1 MHTMQ
6 LPLTDP
12 DTLFE
17 ELLQDLPPET
27 AHMAREF
34 KAFVRAKKVKT
45 PVQLLRVVFLYCGL
59 DKSLREVAGTFTA
72 LYEAITDQAVAE
84 RLRACG
90 PWVQALL
97 RRMLPLAQG
106 DTLPAGHRFVVIDA
120 SSIQA
125 PGATGTDHRLHI
137 ALDLL
142 SLQFL
147 EVLVSDVH
155 TGETLKHFTLGP
167 GDVAVADRGYAQCQG
182 MSVAVAQGADLIVR
196 LNPFSV
202 VLSDAAGAPVEL
214 CVTLKRQK
222 TETLRTLA
230 VTLRSAG
237 GQHEVRGWVHAYR
250 LNAEQ
255 ANRARQKCRQGHKK
269 GTPSAASLLLAGWV
283 LVFTTLAPAVLTA
296 QTIMALY
303 RCRWQVEIAIKRW
316 KSVLDV
322 DALRAKATS
331 PLAEVWLHGKLLY
344 ALMLER
350 RMRRQLGDSWGR
362 LDHERV
368 GTWWRVWGML
378 KDELAPM
385 ITGALFWKE
394 GAWAACLKVLA
405 ERPRRRKLQQLPPAA
420 IDVLYHCDT
429 SKQEGVPMAA

>member
-1 MHTMQ
+1 
-6 LPLTDP
+6 
-12 DTLFE
+12 
-17 ELLQDLPPET
+17 
-27 AHMAREF
+27 MARTF

-45 PVQLLRVVFLYCGL
+45 PAQLLRVVFLYCGL

-72 LYEAITDQAVAE
+72 LYASITDQAVAE

-97 RRMLPLAQG
+97 RQMFPMA
-106 DTLPAGHRFVVIDA
+106 TVESLPAGRRFVVLDA

-137 ALDLL
+137 AMDLV

-155 TGETLKHFTLGP
+155 TGETLKHFTFAP
-167 GDVAVADRGYAQCQG
+167 GDIAVADRGYAQCQG
-182 MSVAVAQGADLIVR
+182 MSAALQQGANLIVR
-196 LNPFSV
+196 LHPFSV
-202 VLSDAAGAPVEL
+202 VLGDATGAPLEL
-214 CVTLKRQK
+214 CAALKRQRM
-222 TETLRTLA
+222 ETRRTLV
-230 VTLRSAG
+230 VTLRATG

-250 LNAEQ
+250 LNVEQ
-255 ANRARQKCRQGHKK
+255 ANRARHKCRQGHKK
-269 GTPSAASLLLAGWV
+269 GTPSAESLFLAGWV
-283 LVFTTLAPAVLTA
+283 LVFTTLAPAVLSA

-322 DALRAKATS
+322 DALRAKAHS
-331 PLAEVWLHGKLLY
+331 PLGEVWLHGKLLY

-362 LDHERV
+362 LDRERV

-378 KDELAPM
+378 KDEIAPL

-394 GAWAACLKVLA
+394 DAWAACLKVLV
-405 ERPRRRKLQQLPPAA
+405 ERPRRRTLQRLPPEAL
-420 IDVLYHCDT
+420 DVLYRCEA
-429 SKQEGVPMAA
+429 SKQEGMPIAA

>member
-1 MHTMQ
+1 MQ

-17 ELLQDLPPET
+17 ELLQDLPAESVQ
-27 AHMAREF
+27 MARAF

-45 PVQLLRVVFLYCGL
+45 PAQLLRMVFLYCGL
-59 DKSLREVAGTFTA
+59 DKPLREVAGTFTA
-72 LYEAITDQAVAE
+72 LYESITDQSVAE

-90 PWVQALL
+90 PWVQAML
-97 RRMLPLAQG
+97 RQMVPMAAVEPLPSG
-106 DTLPAGHRFVVIDA
+106 RRFVVIDA
-120 SSIQA
+120 SSMQA
-125 PGATGTDHRLHI
+125 PGATGTDHRLHL
-137 ALDLL
+137 AMDLV

-155 TGETLKHFTLGP
+155 TGETLKHFTFAP

-182 MSVAVAQGADLIVR
+182 MHAAVAQGADLIVR

-202 VLSDAAGAPVEL
+202 VLSDTAGAPVEL
-214 CVTLKRQK
+214 GVTLKRQRM
-222 TETLRTLA
+222 ETLRTLA
-230 VTLRSAG
+230 VTLCAAG

-255 ANRARQKCRQGHKK
+255 ANRARHKCRQGHKK

-362 LDHERV
+362 LDRQRV

-378 KDELAPM
+378 KDEIGPM

-394 GAWAACLKVLA
+394 DAWAACLKVLV
-405 ERPRRRKLQQLPPAA
+405 ERPRRRTLQRLPPEAL
-420 IDVLYHCDT
+420 DVFYRCEA
-429 SKQEGVPMAA
+429 SKQEGMPIAA

>member
-1 MHTMQ
+1 MQ

-17 ELLQDLPPET
+17 ELLQDLPAESVQ
-27 AHMAREF
+27 MARAF

-45 PVQLLRVVFLYCGL
+45 PAQLLRMVFLYCGL
-59 DKSLREVAGTFTA
+59 DKPLREVAGTFTV
-72 LYEAITDQAVAE
+72 LYESITDQSVAE

-90 PWVQALL
+90 PWVQAML
-97 RRMLPLAQG
+97 RQMVPMAAVAP
-106 DTLPAGHRFVVIDA
+106 LPAGRRFVVLDA

-125 PGATGTDHRLHI
+125 PGAAGTDHRLHL
-137 ALDLL
+137 AMDLV

-147 EVLVSDVH
+147 EVLGSDVH
-155 TGETLKHFTLGP
+155 TGETLKHFTFAP

-182 MSVAVAQGADLIVR
+182 MPAAVAQGADLIVR

-202 VLSDAAGAPVEL
+202 VLSDTAGAPVEL
-214 CVTLKRQK
+214 GGTLQRQRMA
-222 TETLRTLA
+222 TLRTLA
-230 VTLRSAG
+230 MTLCAAG
-237 GQHEVRGWVHAYR
+237 GQHAVRGWVHAYR

-255 ANRARQKCRQGHKK
+255 ANRARHKCRQGHKK

-322 DALRAKATS
+322 DALRAKAAS

-350 RMRRQLGDSWGR
+350 RMRRLLGDRWGWLDQDR
-362 LDHERV
+362 L
-368 GTWWRVWGML
+368 GTWWRIWGML
-378 KDELAPM
+378 REEMAPR

-394 GAWAACLKVLA
+394 DAWAACLKVLV
-405 ERPRRRKLQQLPPAA
+405 ERPRRRLLQRLPPEALA
-420 IDVLYHCDT
+420 VLYRCEA
-429 SKQEGVPMAA
+429 SKQEGMPSAA

>member
-1 MHTMQ
+1 
-6 LPLTDP
+6 
-12 DTLFE
+12 
-17 ELLQDLPPET
+17 
-27 AHMAREF
+27 MAREF

-45 PVQLLRVVFLYCGL
+45 PEQLLRVVFLYCGL

-72 LYEAITDQAVAE
+72 LYESVTDQAVAE

-90 PWVQALL
+90 PWVQAML
-97 RRMLPLAQG
+97 RRMLPLSAVE
-106 DTLPAGHRFVVIDA
+106 TLPQRWRFVVIDA

-125 PGATGTDHRLHI
+125 PGATGIDYRLHI
-137 ALDLL
+137 AMDLV

-147 EVLVSDVH
+147 EVFVSDVH
-155 TGETLKHFTLGP
+155 TGETLKHFTLAP
-167 GDVAVADRGYAQCQG
+167 GDVAVADRGYAHCQG
-182 MSVAVAQGADLIVR
+182 MRAAIQQGADRIVR

-202 VLSDAAGAPVEL
+202 VLGDAAGAPLEL
-214 CVTLKRQK
+214 CTTLKRQRL
-222 TETLRTLA
+222 ETLRTLA
-230 VTLRSAG
+230 VELCATGRQYA
-237 GQHEVRGWVHAYR
+237 VRGWVHAYR

-269 GTPSAASLLLAGWV
+269 GTPTAESLWLAGWV
-283 LVFTTLAPAVLTA
+283 LVFTTLAPAVLSA

-322 DALRAKATS
+322 DALRAKAHS

-350 RMRRQLGDSWGR
+350 RMRRRLGDSWSR
-362 LDHERV
+362 LDQERV

-394 GAWAACLKVLA
+394 DTWAACLKVLI

-420 IDVLYHCDT
+420 LDVLYRCHA
-429 SKQEGVPMAA
+429 SPQEGEPMAA

>member
-1 MHTMQ
+1 MQ

-17 ELLQDLPPET
+17 ELLQDLPPQT

-45 PVQLLRVVFLYCGL
+45 PEHLLRIVFLYCGL

-72 LYEAITDQAVAE
+72 LYESITDQAVAE

-90 PWVQALL
+90 PWVQAML
-97 RRMLPLAQG
+97 RRMLPLSPV
-106 DTLPAGHRFVVIDA
+106 DTLPMGFRFVVIDG

-137 ALDLL
+137 AMDLV
-142 SLQFL
+142 SLQFV

-155 TGETLKHFTLGP
+155 TGETLKHFTLAP

-182 MSVAVAQGADLIVR
+182 MRAAVEQGAALIVR

-202 VLSDAAGAPVEL
+202 ILGDATGAPLEL
-214 CVTLKRQK
+214 CAVLKRQP
-222 TETLRTLA
+222 TETLRTLT
-230 VTLRSAG
+230 VVLHGTG

-269 GTPSAASLLLAGWV
+269 GTPTAESLFLAGWV
-283 LVFTTLAPAVLTA
+283 LVFTTLAPVVLSA

-331 PLAEVWLHGKLLY
+331 PLADVWLHGKLLY

-362 LDHERV
+362 LHHERV
-368 GTWWRVWGML
+368 CTWWRVWGML
-378 KDELAPM
+378 KDEIAPM
-385 ITGALFWKE
+385 ITGALFWQQD
-394 GAWAACLKVLA
+394 AWAACLKVLA

-420 IDVLYHCDT
+420 VDVLYRGDASEHED
-429 SKQEGVPMAA
+429 KPIAA

>member
-1 MHTMQ
+1 MQ
-6 LPLTDP
+6 SPRTDA
-12 DTLFE
+12 DMLFE

-27 AHMAREF
+27 AHMARAF
-34 KAFVRAKKVKT
+34 KAFVRGKKVKT
-45 PVQLLRVVFLYCGL
+45 PEQLLRVVFLYGGL

-72 LYEAITDQAVAE
+72 LYESITDQSVAE

-90 PWVQALL
+90 AWVQAML
-97 RRMLPLAQG
+97 RRMLPRSSVS
-106 DTLPAGHRFVVIDA
+106 TLPAGLRFVVMDA

-137 ALDLL
+137 AMDLL
-142 SLQFL
+142 SLQFV

-155 TGETLKHFTLGP
+155 TGETLKHFTLAP

-182 MSVAVAQGADLIVR
+182 MRAAVKQGADLIVR

-202 VLSDAAGAPVEL
+202 VLGDAAGAPLEL
-214 CVTLKRQK
+214 GATFKRQHL
-222 TETLRTLA
+222 ETLRTLA
-230 VTLRSAG
+230 VELRSTG

-250 LNAEQ
+250 LNTEQ
-255 ANRARQKCRQGHKK
+255 ANRARQKCRQGHKT
-269 GTPSAASLLLAGWV
+269 GTPKAESLLLAGWV
-283 LVFTTLAPAVLTA
+283 LVFTTLAPTVLSP

-322 DALRAKATS
+322 DALRAKANS
-331 PLAEVWLHGKLLY
+331 PLAGVWLHGKLLY

-350 RMRRQLGDSWGR
+350 RMRRQLGDNWGR
-362 LDHERV
+362 LDHERL

-378 KDELAPM
+378 KDEMAPM
-385 ITGALFWKE
+385 ITGAWFWKDE
-394 GAWAACLKVLA
+394 AWAACLKVLA
-405 ERPRRRKLQQLPPAA
+405 ARPRRRKLQQLPPAA
-420 IDVLYHCDT
+420 MGVLYRRDA
-429 SKQEGVPMAA
+429 SKQEGEPIAA